1 MLFRPVVW
9 TRRSV
14 LRPMHMAAV
23 VGVLPG
29 MAREPKGF
37 ASRLAW
43 LLVTLKE
50 LMDATTAQPRRCGN
64 LSAR

>member
-1 MLFRPVVW
+1 
-9 TRRSV
+9 
-14 LRPMHMAAV
+14 MHMAAV

-43 LLVTLKE
+43 LL
-50 LMDATTAQPRRCGN
+50 RRAAAWWLFLRLGEAISG
-64 LSAR
+64 LRARVSRLLR